1 MTRMIRYEW
10 KKIWNSRLT
19 QISVIGC
26 SLFLIFCVYSS
37 ITQIE
42 ATDPD
47 GRTVRGMDAAQVM
60 KDTQQ
65 RVTLTQNRVDE
76 IAAQYL
82 AYTKDTSTSS
92 GRETCHYIS

>member
-47 GRTVRGMDAAQVM
+47 GRTAACM
-60 KDTQQ
+60 LPK
-65 RVTLTQNRVDE
+65 
-76 IAAQYL
+76 
-82 AYTKDTSTSS
+82 
-92 GRETCHYIS
+92 